1 MLARRK
7 ARRIAVQALYS
18 WEMNRVPVKE
28 LLAFE
33 WMQEKDRTDADVN
46 FARILTSGTIEQ
58 IDEIDSLIDAHLDN
72 WNMDRVSRV
81 DLAILRI
88 STYSLRYQPDIA
100 IQITIDEAIE
110 LARSLSTDDSFR
122 FINGVLDAVRKT
134 IVSGRDAP

>member
-28 LLAFE
+28 LLTFE
-33 WMQEKDRTDADVN
+33 WMQEKDRADADVN